1 MVDECEMN
9 LAGNGEGIEIE
20 DSNFLEFD
28 NDGDGEKMRG
38 SDEMKKRRRKKR
50 HPRIPH
56 PV

>member
-9 LAGNGEGIEIE
+9 LAGNGEGIE

-28 NDGDGEKMRG
+28 NDGEKMRG

-56 PV
+56 PDPV